1 MNFFK
6 EANASIATNMFYI
19 VNNQHDTSWD
29 YCMAIGLDN
38 TNTNISGRIQSN
50 LVHVRKTRILN
61 CWLSLLYLIQT
72 FLQG

>member
-1 MNFFK
+1 MYFFK

-19 VNNQHDTSWD
+19 VTNQHDTSWD
-29 YCMAIGLDN
+29 HCMAIGLDN

-61 CWLSLLYLIQT
+61 CWLSLLYLI
-72 FLQG
+72 